1 MRPAQV
7 DGQPFAADG
16 QTLVVRTPTL
26 AKGKLSLQDKQ
37 RKLWKKFRRDPRLWI
52 ENCLKVV
59 DTEGNEIPFKFNNV
73 QDQYYQI
80 LIELYWKP
88 YKTLSSGEVLYRFQ
102 GIREI
107 NLKARQ
113 FGLST
118 LICAL
123 LLHDTLF
130 FRNTKTYIFC
140 QDAPKSKEMLRDK
153 IKYFWEHIRPDPLIV
168 LPKTEVYNETIV
180 KFAGINSQIQAHTP
194 GSSEG
199 TARKKG
205 RSITL
210 RNGLLSEM
218 AEWEDA
224 ATLWQGLAPA
234 IRDKSTNVFIESSPY
249 TKKSGPF
256 FREMYE
262 DGKQPGS
269 IWKSRFWAW
278 FAYDKYQTPFES
290 AAHLDAFRA
299 TITDEELVLREL
311 YKLTDEQLLWRR
323 ETISLFGGGAKGA
336 EKFRHDFPSNE
347 TEGFESSDEELF
359 FRDSDCDVRRL
370 LARAQAP
377 VAGRMYAIT
386 VDVAKGKGGDFATIK
401 VADPITRATVFS
413 WSSRHFSIRRL
424 HRKIY
429 EIWLQYPGPVAIE
442 NNGIGETVVA
452 LARLIKDEFFHKML
466 YWSARGQDG
475 FHTGSQKEQMLYDL
489 REQLELA
496 VKAYAGLEPED
507 ALPETAIGYRLAAD
521 ADEKVLVE
529 MEHFL
534 DLGDGKYGARSGQTD
549 DHIMALAIMI
559 AFLRTVPS
567 YQRRFNQYY
576 PKREQYRVAIGSLQ
590 DDDDTGADGDD

>member
-1 MRPAQV
+1 MRPTKADGRPFQV
-7 DGQPFAADG
+7 DG
-16 QTLVVRTPTL
+16 QTLVVRTPTV
-26 AKGKLSLQDKQ
+26 AKGKMSLQDKQ

-52 ENCLKVV
+52 EHCLKVV
-59 DTEGNEIPFKFNNV
+59 DVTGNEVPFQFNNV
-73 QDQYYQI
+73 QDIYYQI
-80 LIELYWKP
+80 LIDLYWKP
-88 YKTLSSGEVLYRFQ
+88 YKTLASGEILYRLQ
-102 GIREI
+102 GVREI

-153 IKYFWEHIRPDPLIV
+153 IKYFWENITPSRLLV

-224 ATLWQGLAPA
+224 ETLWQGLAPA
-234 IRDKSTNVFIESSPY
+234 IRDKTTNCFIESSPY

-256 FREMYE
+256 FRGLYE
-262 DGKQPGS
+262 EGKLPES
-269 IWKSRFWAW
+269 IWNSRFWPW
-278 FAYDKYQTPFES
+278 FLYEKYATPFDS

-311 YKLTDEQLLWRR
+311 YQLTDEQLLWRR
-323 ETISLFGGGAKGA
+323 ETISLLGGGARGA

-359 FRDSDCDVRRL
+359 FRDSDVDLRQL
-370 LARAQAP
+370 LAQAQDP
-377 VAGRMYAIT
+377 VEGRMYATT
-386 VDVAKGKGGDFATIK
+386 VDVAKGTGGDFATIK
-401 VADPITRATVFS
+401 VADPTTRATVFS
-413 WSSRHFSIRRL
+413 WSSRYFSIRRL
-424 HRKIY
+424 HRKLY
-429 EIWLQYPGPVAIE
+429 EIWCRYPGPVAIE

-452 LARLIKDEFFHKML
+452 LARLITDEFFQKML

-475 FHTGSQKEQMLYDL
+475 FCTGSQKEQMLYDL
-489 REQLELA
+489 RDQLEMA
-496 VKAYAGLEPED
+496 VKAYAGLGPD
-507 ALPETAIGYRLAAD
+507 DPLPSLPIGYRLALGAD
-521 ADEKVLVE
+521 DQVLVE
-529 MEHFL
+529 MDHFL
-534 DLGDGKYGARSGQTD
+534 DLGDGKYGARSGQHD

-559 AFLRTVPS
+559 TFLRTVPT
-567 YQRRFNQYY
+567 YQRRFNKYY
-576 PKREQYRVAIGSLQ
+576 PKREQYRVASGSL
-590 DDDDTGADGDD
+590 DDDDDPSEGDD